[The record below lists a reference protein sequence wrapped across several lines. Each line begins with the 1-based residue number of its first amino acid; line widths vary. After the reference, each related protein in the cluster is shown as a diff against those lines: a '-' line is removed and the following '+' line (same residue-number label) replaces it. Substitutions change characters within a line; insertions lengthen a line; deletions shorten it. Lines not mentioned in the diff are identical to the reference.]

1 MIWRSKLRETFSS
14 PSCFWLECPYHSK
27 EEQTRTLH
35 KSSLKNPVFQNEHF
49 LWSKNIK
56 LSLFIKNDGLED
68 NQKLLLCSFQLVQIV
83 IIFTNEV
90 NEVNELLKIKCGMF

>member
-1 MIWRSKLRETFSS
+1 M
-14 PSCFWLECPYHSK
+14 
-27 EEQTRTLH
+27 
-35 KSSLKNPVFQNEHF
+35 FQNEHF